1 MALLHITKVAVGS
14 ASIEVLAGHIAARAQ
29 DGWAPV
35 FTRYRPKRADEL
47 IGGSLFWIIKH
58 RLAARQTILGF
69 DTAEGGK
76 KCIIR
81 VEARVVPVRA
91 YPRPAHQ
98 GWRYLAGADAPPD
111 FDANDADLGALP
123 AALANELAA
132 LQLI

>member
-1 MALLHITKVAVGS
+1 
-14 ASIEVLAGHIAARAQ
+14 
-29 DGWAPV
+29 
-35 FTRYRPKRADEL
+35 
-47 IGGSLFWIIKH
+47 
-58 RLAARQTILGF
+58 
-69 DTAEGGK
+69 
-76 KCIIR
+76 
-81 VEARVVPVRA
+81 VPVRA